1 MKGKKTGGR
10 TKGTPNKDT
19 PQKKAIKAILRD
31 HSLAYITPHDVVDEE
46 TGEHSMLSQLD
57 MDLAMMKAA
66 ERAQIEVKLMEFH
79 TPKMKAIDVDMN
91 AHVSVRTIEDKLRVL
106 CGEEED
112 DDDDEDD

>member
-10 TKGTPNKDT
+10 KKGTPNKDT
-19 PQKKAIKAILRD
+19 PAKKAIKAILRD

-79 TPKMKAIDVDMN
+79 TPKMQSTSVAVDMPN
-91 AHVSVRTIEDKLRVL
+91 TKVTIEDKLIKL
-106 CGEEED
+106 SQEPEEE
-112 DDDDEDD
+112 

>member
-19 PQKKAIKAILRD
+19 PQKRAIKAILRD
-31 HSLAYITPHDVVDEE
+31 HTLAYITPHDVVDEE

-57 MDLAMMKAA
+57 MDLALMKAA

-79 TPKMKAIDVDMN
+79 TPKMQSTSVDVNMPDTK
-91 AHVSVRTIEDKLRVL
+91 VTIEDKLFKL
-106 CGEEED
+106 SQEPED
-112 DDDDEDD
+112 E

>member
-1 MKGKKTGGR
+1 MKNKKTGGR
-10 TKGTPNKDT
+10 KKGTPNKDT

-31 HSLAYITPHDVVDEE
+31 HTLAYITPSDVVDQD

-79 TPKMKAIDVDMN
+79 TPKMQSTSVDVNMGDTK
-91 AHVSVRTIEDKLRVL
+91 VTIEDKLL
-106 CGEEED
+106 KLSQEPEEE
-112 DDDDEDD
+112 